1 MALTF
6 GFYNSIGHDR
16 RYNALQMSQL
26 FDGIITDGIFM
37 NIGSAMV
44 VTAHSGLTV
53 HVGIGRAWFN
63 STWTLNDAI
72 YPVEATEADGLR
84 DRIDAVVLEIDQRET
99 TRANRIFFK
108 AGVASTT
115 PQKPEMVKSG
125 GVYQYPLCYI
135 NRAPG
140 STEIVQGDIENCVGT
155 SECPFITGILSTIS
169 TDELVKQWT
178 ARLDALILEKEL
190 EYDKLLVQLRDMVSD
205 VFEGHIPDG
214 FVYGDVTGDDRKGIQ
229 LYSDI
234 GRSQPVYPKLG
245 ALPHFDVTLLETDV
259 WTENANGTYE
269 LDKNVPGVKVEMTA
283 FLMLR
288 RGQDNDL
295 SLDASEFEE
304 DAERLGLI
312 RVCRISAD
320 DTLHFVAMSD
330 ISEQGELPL
339 KLVVIA

>member
-16 RYNALQMSQL
+16 RYNASQMSQL

-37 NIGSAMV
+37 NIGTAMV
-44 VTAHSGLTV
+44 VTAGSGLTV
-53 HVGIGRAWFN
+53 NVGIGRAWFN

-72 YPVEATEADGLR
+72 YPVEASESDVLR
-84 DRIDAVVLEIDQRET
+84 DRIDAIVLEVDQRET

-115 PQKPEMVKSG
+115 PVKPDMTKSS

-135 NRAPG
+135 KRAAG
-140 STEIVQGDIENCVGT
+140 STEITQADIENCVGT

-190 EYDKLLVQLRDMVSD
+190 EYDALLAQLRDMVSD
-205 VFEGHIPDG
+205 IFDDHIPDG
-214 FVYGDVTGDDRKGIQ
+214 FVYGEVTGEDRKEIQ

-245 ALPHFDVTLLETDV
+245 ALPCFNVTLLETDV
-259 WTENANGTYE
+259 WAENANGTYE
-269 LDKNVPGVKVEMTA
+269 LDKNVPGVKAGATA
-283 FLMLR
+283 FMMLR
-288 RGQDNDL
+288 RGQDDDL
-295 SLDASEFEE
+295 PFDASEFDDET
-304 DAERLGLI
+304 ERLGMI

-320 DTLHFVAMSD
+320 DTLHFVATND

-339 KLVVIA
+339 KLVVIV